1 MKLTE
6 SLLVAVDIAL
16 AVMALVLVGC
26 GDDPIGP
33 EMGTVE
39 VEVTMSGVAF
49 NEDGFVV
56 DLDDG
61 AQTEDVDVS
70 GSVTLEV
77 EAGDHTVE
85 LTDIAVNCMVDV
97 DNPVPVTVTAGET
110 STASFAVTCVL
121 T

>member
-1 MKLTE
+1 MKSTGFVL
-6 SLLVAVDIAL
+6 AVLDFAL
-16 AVMALVLVGC
+16 AVVAAGLVGC

-33 EMGTVE
+33 ELGTVV
-39 VEVTMSGVAF
+39 VEVTTSGVAF
-49 NEDGFVV
+49 DEDGFVV

-70 GSVTLEV
+70 GSVTFEV

-85 LTDIAVNCMVDV
+85 LTDIAVNCMVDG
-97 DNPVPVTVTAGET
+97 DNPVSVTVTAGET
-110 STASFAVTCVL
+110 STASFAVACVL